1 MNNLKDLNFLPAPR
15 SVRRDEDLCILPA
28 RTSIVLHASEAGVIF
43 PIAQRLQHALSDQ
56 AAVTAEIRASGAGL
70 ASDEFGIQL
79 VLDPQQ
85 EGHEQGYQ
93 LQVTSKAI
101 TLTARTPVGLFY
113 AVCTLIQLLQQR
125 GRALPC
131 LAILDW
137 PDVAARGVMLD
148 ISRDKVPTMETL
160 FQLID
165 LLASWKINQFQLY
178 TEHTFAYRAHQ
189 EVWGKSSPM
198 TGEEILELDAYC
210 RERFVELVP
219 NQNTFGHMHRWLIHP
234 TYAPL
239 AETSGN
245 FPVPWGTMEGPF
257 SLAPVQPG
265 SLALVEDLLKELL
278 PHFSSRMVNIGC
290 DETFDVGQGQSQE
303 ACQERGLGQV
313 YLEYVL
319 KVRDIAQRQG
329 RITQFWS
336 DILNDYPELF
346 KELPRDMIALEWGYE
361 DSHPFAER
369 SERLAA
375 AGMSFYVCPGTSSW
389 NTLAGRVDNALA
401 NLRNAAEAAQTYG
414 AIGYLNTDWGDNGHW
429 QPLPISYPGYAAG
442 AAYSWCLAS
451 NSESD
456 IPALTGRYAFQDEQ
470 GEMGQLV
477 ARLGNLYQLF
487 ERISNS
493 TPHFWAMRRSLA
505 ELKDNPLFPI
515 QTFIQADEQLL
526 EIERELV
533 SIRLQSSDAALIVQ
547 EYELVCRLMHHA
559 SLRVQLAH
567 DPTNADLLES
577 ARKDVQSLLGDFRQ
591 VWLARNREGGLAD
604 SIAPLEKML
613 TEEYR

>member
-1 MNNLKDLNFLPAPR
+1 MNDLKDLYFLPAPR
-15 SVRRDEDLCILPA
+15 SVRQHEDLCLLPV
-28 RTSIVLHASEAGVIF
+28 RTSIILRASEAGTIF
-43 PIAQRLQHALSDQ
+43 PIAQRLQQALLDQ
-56 AAVTAEIRASGAGL
+56 AAVAAEISASDAGL
-70 ASDEFGIQL
+70 ASDVFRIQL
-79 VLDPQQ
+79 VLDTQQ

-93 LQVTSKAI
+93 LQVTPKAI
-101 TLTARTPVGLFY
+101 TLTARTPAGLFY
-113 AVCTLIQLLQQR
+113 AVCTLSQLLQQR
-125 GRALPC
+125 GRTLPC
-131 LAILDW
+131 LEILDW

-160 FQLID
+160 FGLID

-189 EVWGKSSPM
+189 EVWGKASPM
-198 TGEEILELDAYC
+198 TGEEILALDAYC

-219 NQNTFGHMHRWLIHP
+219 NQNTFGHMARWLIHP
-234 TYAPL
+234 TYAYL
-239 AETSGN
+239 AETSGS

-265 SLALVEDLLKELL
+265 SLALVEELLNELL
-278 PHFSSRMVNIGC
+278 PHFSSRLVNIGC
-290 DETFDVGQGQSQE
+290 DETFDVGHGQSQE

-346 KELPRDMIALEWGYE
+346 KELPRDMVALEWGYE
-361 DSHPFAER
+361 ADHPFAER
-369 SERLAA
+369 SQRLAE

-389 NTLAGRVDNALA
+389 CALAGRVDNALE
-401 NLRNAAEAAQTYG
+401 NLRSAAEAARTYG
-414 AIGYLNTDWGDNGHW
+414 ASGYLNTDWGDNGHW

-451 NSESD
+451 NGESD
-456 IPALTGRYAFQDEQ
+456 IPALVGRYVFGDEQ
-470 GEMGQLV
+470 GAMGQLIK
-477 ARLGNLYQLF
+477 RLGNLYQLF
-487 ERISNS
+487 EIMHNS
-493 TPHFWAMRRSLA
+493 TPHFWAMRRPLA
-505 ELKDNPLFPI
+505 QVKDDPLFSL
-515 QTFIQADEQLL
+515 QAFIQADEQLL
-526 EIERELV
+526 EIQRELAQV
-533 SIRLQSSDAALIVQ
+533 RLQVPDAALIVQ

-567 DPTNADLLES
+567 DPTNADLLEC

-613 TEEYR
+613 VEEYR